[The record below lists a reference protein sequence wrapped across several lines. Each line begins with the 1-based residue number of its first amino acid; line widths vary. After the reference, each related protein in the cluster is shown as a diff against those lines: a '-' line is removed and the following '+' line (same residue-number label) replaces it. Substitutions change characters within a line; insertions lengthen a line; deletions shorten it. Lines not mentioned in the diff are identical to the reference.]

1 MKDSIQHPL
10 FSAEN
15 SLQSA
20 ADILIVQHWDAATS
34 SLLCTP
40 HGGIC
45 SCAASWEQQ
54 GKRILCGPR
63 SFLAVRKG
71 DSGSTRGAALHPFP
85 ITVLARH
92 SSVLPPLLTL
102 HLGPFLPILPWAFP
116 AAQCLAGAPQ
126 ETRTPAPTRH
136 EVSSRQEKKTTKKTT
151 SNITSPSEP
160 PVISCHLKKNAKS
173 KPIKQEKPPYP
184 QLSAICAWAAH
195 STEQRCWGSA
205 GGEEPA
211 PSARQAHHYASK
223 HNCSSDPSSSSVA
236 VDELHVHLAALCQPL
251 QEGFSV

>member
-1 MKDSIQHPL
+1 MKSMKDSIQHPL

-34 SLLCTP
+34 SLLCTA

-160 PVISCHLKKNAKS
+160 PVISCHLKKCKEQANKARKA
-173 KPIKQEKPPYP
+173 PI
-184 QLSAICAWAAH
+184 
-195 STEQRCWGSA
+195 
-205 GGEEPA
+205 
-211 PSARQAHHYASK
+211 PSA
-223 HNCSSDPSSSSVA
+223 
-236 VDELHVHLAALCQPL
+236 LCNLCMGCTQH
-251 QEGFSV
+251 